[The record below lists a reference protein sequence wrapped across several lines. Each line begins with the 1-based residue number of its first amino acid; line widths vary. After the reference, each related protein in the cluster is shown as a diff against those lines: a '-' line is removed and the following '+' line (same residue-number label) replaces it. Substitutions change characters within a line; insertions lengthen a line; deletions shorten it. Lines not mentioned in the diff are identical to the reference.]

1 MPIPPRR
8 RPSHTTIVARL
19 VAAMA
24 AALLGLIGPMT
35 AGARAADAP
44 PPPPPKGM
52 ALLVAVGEYRH
63 ARMNEPKLEFPE
75 ADAKAMATLF
85 TAAGYSVKTL
95 LGKEATQGAIRREL
109 EAIASGGDGKG
120 VAVVGL
126 FGHGVQVGA
135 DAHYCG
141 YDAGVRHVT
150 DSDGTV
156 IREKDGKAMLEPDPA
171 TLVSM
176 REILDAL
183 ARTGAGGKLL
193 LADCCRKDP
202 AGARGRAFGST
213 VAVADLPGN
222 TVALFACEK
231 DEQAFEHRDW
241 GHGAFTKAF
250 LDACEA
256 NPAMSAVE
264 IYGQVRRS
272 VRGLVAAKVPRA
284 SQTPH
289 GLING
294 DIDLGLAAAFG
305 NKPRPDPPP
314 APEAGE
320 PITNSLG
327 MRLVAIPAGESGAG
341 FLVGRTEVTQEEWA
355 AVMDG
360 ATPSHFAPT
369 GAGGGKVGADDTAR
383 LPVESVTWEE
393 ADDFCRRLTDRER
406 EAGALPEGRVY
417 RLPTAA
423 EWRAVAEIGPKT
435 PAAAWHAEA
444 AGYRTRPVAT
454 RAAGDPPVH
463 DLLGNVEE
471 WCLDA
476 DKDDASGRPLR
487 KACGGSWLSPA
498 RACTP
503 AASSWHFE
511 DERLNTCGLRVVL
524 AAPTP

>member
-1 MPIPPRR
+1 M
-8 RPSHTTIVARL
+8 IVAPL
-19 VAAMA
+19 VAAVA
-24 AALLGLIGPMT
+24 AALLFLIGPMT

-44 PPPPPKGM
+44 PPPKGM
-52 ALLVAVGEYRH
+52 ALLVAGGEYRH
-63 ARMNEPKLEFPE
+63 ARMNEPKLECPE
-75 ADAKAMATLF
+75 ADAKAMAKLF

-141 YDAGVRHVT
+141 YDAGVRNVT

-176 REILDAL
+176 RDILDAL
-183 ARTGAGGKLL
+183 ARTGAGGKFL

-202 AGARGRAFGST
+202 AGARGRAFGSA

-231 DEQAFEHRDW
+231 DEQAFEHRDR

-256 NPAMSAVE
+256 NPAMSAAE

-305 NKPRPDPPP
+305 NKPRPNPPP
-314 APEAGE
+314 ASEAGE

-327 MRLVAIPAGESGAG
+327 MKLVRIPAGEFLMGSDETDEELKRELEASGIDLLEEPKTTDDERPTHRVQITKPFFFG
-341 FLVGRTEVTQEEWA
+341 QTEVTLGQFLA
-355 AVMDG
+355 FYNDG
-360 ATPSHFAPT
+360 FK
-369 GAGGGKVGADDTAR
+369 GK
-383 LPVESVTWEE
+383 
-393 ADDFCRRLTDRER
+393 
-406 EAGALPEGRVY
+406 
-417 RLPTAA
+417 
-423 EWRAVAEIGPKT
+423 
-435 PAAAWHAEA
+435 
-444 AGYRTRPVAT
+444 
-454 RAAGDPPVH
+454 
-463 DLLGNVEE
+463 
-471 WCLDA
+471 LDCE
-476 DKDDASGRPLR
+476 KDG
-487 KACGGSWLSPA
+487 
-498 RACTP
+498 
-503 AASSWHFE
+503 
-511 DERLNTCGLRVVL
+511 
-524 AAPTP
+524 